1 MQPHC
6 SLKHTYSTVLYA
18 PVLCVVSSADIQ
30 DIPKPTDSSP
40 DICALFYNVKR
51 FKPLICEGSF
61 KLGCCLGPE
70 ADAAASVWPAAVL
83 AIGH

>member
-1 MQPHC
+1 MYVE
-6 SLKHTYSTVLYA
+6 TRI
-18 PVLCVVSSADIQ
+18 SSE
-30 DIPKPTDSSP
+30 PRL

-51 FKPLICEGSF
+51 FKPLFCEGSF